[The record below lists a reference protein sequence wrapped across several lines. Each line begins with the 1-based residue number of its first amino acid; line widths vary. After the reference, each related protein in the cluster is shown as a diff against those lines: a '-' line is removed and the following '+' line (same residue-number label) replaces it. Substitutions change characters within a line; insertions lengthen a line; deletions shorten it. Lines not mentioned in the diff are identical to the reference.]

1 MSVRRLDSI
10 QPDSFA
16 FTAENRRWAD
26 RELKKYPE
34 GKQASAVIALLW
46 RAQSQ
51 AGGWLPEAAIRCVA
65 EILDMAHIRVYEVA
79 TFYTMFNLS
88 PVGEFY
94 VQLCG
99 TTPCWLRGAEELKDV
114 CRREIGEPGSLSP
127 DGRMSWIEV
136 ECLGACVN
144 APMVQIN
151 DDYYEDL
158 TADGFQALLND
169 LKEGRKVRPGPQVD
183 RQTSCPIGGATTLLR
198 SIEARDGKAS
208 QKSIPD
214 RCKPHVLK
222 RPRKGGADH
231 LQRILG
237 VGPRIEELLNELGV
251 FHYDQIASWDEDNL
265 AWVNQFLRFKGRIE
279 RENWIEQATALA
291 AEKD

>member
-1 MSVRRLDSI
+1 MNVRRLDTI
-10 QPDSFA
+10 QPDA
-16 FTAENRRWAD
+16 FSLTDENRRWAE
-26 RELKKYPE
+26 REVKKYPE

-46 RAQSQ
+46 RAQRQ
-51 AGGWLPEAAIRCVA
+51 AGGWLPEPAIRCVA
-65 EILDMAHIRVYEVA
+65 EFLDMAHIRVYEIA

-99 TTPCWLRGAEELKDV
+99 TTPCWLRGAEDLRDV
-114 CRREIGEPGSLSP
+114 CRRVIGEPGMLSS

-158 TADGFQALLND
+158 TPDSFQALLND
-169 LKEGRKVRPGPQVD
+169 LLGGRRVHPGPQVD
-183 RQTSCPIGGATTLLR
+183 RQYSCPVGGATTLQ
-198 SIEARDGKAS
+198 AGATAQNGKA
-208 QKSIPD
+208 P
-214 RCKPHVLK
+214 KPVADTSKPRLIK
-222 RPRKGGADH
+222 RPRKGGADE

-237 VGPRIEELLNELGV
+237 IGPKLEELLNELGV
-251 FHYDQIASWDEDNL
+251 FHYDQIASWNDDNL
-265 AWVNQFLRFKGRIE
+265 AWVNQHLRFKGRIE
-279 RENWIEQATALA
+279 RENWIEQAAMLA
-291 AEKD
+291 AEAE

>member
-1 MSVRRLDSI
+1 MSVRRLDAI
-10 QPDSFA
+10 QPDDFA

-26 RELKKYPE
+26 KEIKKYPE

-46 RAQSQ
+46 RAQKQ
-51 AGGWLPEAAIRCVA
+51 AGGWLPEPALRCVA
-65 EILDMAHIRVYEVA
+65 EILDMAYIRVYEIA

-114 CRREIGEPGSLSP
+114 CRRVIGEPGMLSP

-158 TADGFQALLND
+158 TPGSLQALLND
-169 LKEGRKVRPGPQVD
+169 LKEGRKVRPGPQID
-183 RQTSCPIGGATTLLR
+183 RQNSCPIGGATTL
-198 SIEARDGKAS
+198 SEIAKAQNGKDTKKAVS
-208 QKSIPD
+208 DKL
-214 RCKPHVLK
+214 KPHVLK
-222 RPRKGGADH
+222 RPRKGGADQ
-231 LQRILG
+231 LQRVLG
-237 VGPRIEELLNELGV
+237 VGPRLEELLNELGV
-251 FHYDQIASWDEDNL
+251 FHYDQIADWDDDNL
-265 AWVNQFLRFKGRIE
+265 AWINQYLRFKGRIE
-279 RENWIEQATALA
+279 RESWIEQAAALA
-291 AEKD
+291 AENG

>member
-1 MSVRRLDSI
+1 MSVRRLDPI
-10 QPDSFA
+10 QPDTFA
-16 FTAENRRWAD
+16 FTAENRRWTD

-46 RAQSQ
+46 RAQRQ
-51 AGGWLPEAAIRCVA
+51 AGGWLPEPAIRSVA
-65 EILDMAHIRVYEVA
+65 EILDMAYIRVYEVA

-99 TTPCWLRGAEELKDV
+99 TTPCWLRGAEDLKDV
-114 CRREIGEPGSLSP
+114 CRREIGEPGIISP

-158 TADGFQALLND
+158 TGDSFQALLND
-169 LKEGRKVRPGPQVD
+169 LKEGRKVHPGPRIN
-183 RQTSCPIGGATTLLR
+183 RQNSCPIGGATTLLQV
-198 SIEARDGKAS
+198 AKALDGKAP
-208 QKSIPD
+208 QKSVSD
-214 RCKPHVLK
+214 KSKPHILK
-222 RPRKGGADH
+222 RPREGRADH

-237 VGPRIEELLNELGV
+237 IGPKIEDLLNELGV
-251 FHYDQIASWDEDNL
+251 FHYDQIAGWDDDNL
-265 AWVNQFLRFKGRIE
+265 AWVNQYLRFKGRIE
-279 RENWIEQATALA
+279 RENWIEQAAALA
-291 AEKD
+291 VEND